1 MIVKGVLNDE
11 IQLVGPFFIK
21 VKINLNSL
29 KNKVLPFTKWMGR
42 PPIQI
47 FINRKGISLSQNF
60 YESYNVIL
68 YELTN
73 NNI

>member
-1 MIVKGVLNDE
+1 MCFKIAQYRLQKRYFHIVIVKGVLNDE

-47 FINRKGISLSQNF
+47 FINRKGILLS
-60 YESYNVIL
+60 
-68 YELTN
+68 
-73 NNI
+73 